1 MAGEGCQEGEGGE
14 GGAGGEVGQGS
25 SPHQRGGNIFECSWQ
40 IISTTTISPN
50 QERRKRPSSADAVR
64 RRPFSVMSFEPRVET
79 RSLEASYN
87 LTAQLR
93 LEMMERRR
101 EEEARR
107 KTKYEVDISPFKV
120 RAKGRKEKEEREKE
134 ERGRRRRLNN
144 PVWENIK
151 AEIEVFS
158 FSKIFS
164 FLNNPRQ

>member
-1 MAGEGCQEGEGGE
+1 
-14 GGAGGEVGQGS
+14 
-25 SPHQRGGNIFECSWQ
+25 
-40 IISTTTISPN
+40 
-50 QERRKRPSSADAVR
+50 
-64 RRPFSVMSFEPRVET
+64 MSFEPRVET

-164 FLNNPRQ
+164 FLNKPRQRLRFLLEYFLGIFGTCLGLIFLGDQEY